1 MKITNPPPNQKDE
14 VADSID
20 KKLFISTQA
29 NDVDGN
35 LINRKQEIFSV
46 LLDGSNQQRLT
57 NNADEDV
64 YPNLILLAAF

>member
-1 MKITNPPPNQKDE
+1 
-14 VADSID
+14 
-20 KKLFISTQA
+20 
-29 NDVDGN
+29 
-35 LINRKQEIFSV
+35 LIYRKQEIFSV

>member
-1 MKITNPPPNQKDE
+1 MNPSSSQKDE

-35 LINRKQEIFSV
+35 LIYRKQEIFSV

-57 NNADEDV
+57 NNAEEDV
-64 YPNLILLAAF
+64 YPNLILLAVF

>member
-64 YPNLILLAAF
+64 YPNLILLAVF